1 MYASL
6 ASFPTAFGSAVFAY
20 EGIAVVLPLRNA
32 MKEPEHFKSVL
43 NWGMSIVTILYVS
56 LGVTGYVT
64 FGESICGS
72 ITLNLP
78 EVSHFRYLNTVSQ
91 SYFRH
96 LYMYRQKLC
105 TFLSYLFHLDYNST
119 FRLM

>member
-1 MYASL
+1 MYASM

-56 LGVTGYVT
+56 LGVIGYVT

-78 EVSHFRYLNTVSQ
+78 EVSLLQNL
-91 SYFRH
+91 
-96 LYMYRQKLC
+96 LYA
-105 TFLSYLFHLDYNST
+105 
-119 FRLM
+119 